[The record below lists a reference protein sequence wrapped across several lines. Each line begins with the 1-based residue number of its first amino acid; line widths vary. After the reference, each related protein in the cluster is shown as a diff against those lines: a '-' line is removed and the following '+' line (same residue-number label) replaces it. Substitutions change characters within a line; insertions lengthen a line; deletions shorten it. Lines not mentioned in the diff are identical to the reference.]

1 MAVQAQTMYFSE
13 NLGMSG
19 FPQQQDWAL
28 INPPPLS
35 DSGFDHDF
43 FSGIIPNPQPHQQQ
57 QAHQFHQNLEANRLG
72 VSSVS
77 PNSTC
82 NSFLPTT
89 SLFPDT
95 LTAQLDLQRR
105 EIDCILQLQNEKL
118 RFALQEQRKRQLAA
132 LLSNF
137 ESRTSSL
144 MWQKEEHLSQA
155 RKRAMELQDC
165 LRKAEMETET
175 WQRLA
180 KANETTVMDLNNAL
194 EQVKERMVLCSN
206 EADDAESFCGSC
218 EKQQQQVLSEKAAH
232 KKLGLDCKSCNA
244 RRSCVLFLP
253 CRHLCSCKFC
263 EAFLDCCPVCKSTK
277 EASME
282 VFLV

>member
-1 MAVQAQTMYFSE
+1 M
-13 NLGMSG
+13 
-19 FPQQQDWAL
+19 
-28 INPPPLS
+28 
-35 DSGFDHDF
+35 
-43 FSGIIPNPQPHQQQ
+43 
-57 QAHQFHQNLEANRLG
+57 
-72 VSSVS
+72 
-77 PNSTC
+77 
-82 NSFLPTT
+82 
-89 SLFPDT
+89 
-95 LTAQLDLQRR
+95 
-105 EIDCILQLQNEKL
+105 QNEKL

-144 MWQKEEHLSQA
+144 IRQKEEHLSQA

-175 WQRLA
+175 WQKVA
-180 KANETTVMDLNNAL
+180 KANETMVMELNNTL
-194 EQVKERMVLCSN
+194 EQVKERMVLCSS

-218 EKQQQQVLSEKAAH
+218 DEQQLQQVLSEKAGGIN
-232 KKLGLDCKSCNA
+232 KKLGLGCKSCNA

-263 EAFLDCCPVCKSTK
+263 EAFLDSCPVCKSTK

>member
-13 NLGMSG
+13 NLGMTG
-19 FPQQQDWAL
+19 FPQQQDWAM
-28 INPPPLS
+28 INPLPLP

-43 FSGIIPNPQPHQQQ
+43 FSSLIPNPQTHQQQ

-77 PNSTC
+77 PCSTC
-82 NSFLPTT
+82 NSFLPPT
-89 SLFPDT
+89 SFSGT
-95 LTAQLDLQRR
+95 LTAQLDLHRQ
-105 EIDCILQLQNEKL
+105 EIDGILQSQNENL

-132 LLSNF
+132 LLTDF

-144 MWQKEEHLSQA
+144 IRQKEEHLTKA
-155 RKRAMELQDC
+155 RKRAMELQAC
-165 LRKAEMETET
+165 LRKAEMETQT

-180 KANETTVMDLNNAL
+180 KENETMVMDLNNTL

-206 EADDAESFCGSC
+206 ETDDAESFCGSSG
-218 EKQQQQVLSEKAAH
+218 QQQQVLTETAAH
-232 KKLGLDCKSCNA
+232 KKLGLDCKSCDA

-263 EAFLDCCPVCKSTK
+263 EAFLDYCPVCKSTK
-277 EASME
+277 EAAME

>member
-19 FPQQQDWAL
+19 FPQQQDWSL

-35 DSGFDHDF
+35 DPGFDHDF
-43 FSGIIPNPQPHQQQ
+43 FSGLIPDPQTHQQQ
-57 QAHQFHQNLEANRLG
+57 QVHQFHPNLG
-72 VSSVS
+72 VSSVSNS

-89 SLFPDT
+89 SFSDT
-95 LTAQLDLQRR
+95 LTAQLDLQRQ

-132 LLSNF
+132 LLRNF

-144 MWQKEEHLSQA
+144 IRQKEEHLSQA

-180 KANETTVMDLNNAL
+180 KANETMVMDLNNTL
-194 EQVKERMVLCSN
+194 EQVKERRVLCSN
-206 EADDAESFCGSC
+206 GTDDAESFCGSSC
-218 EKQQQQVLSEKAAH
+218 EKQEVLSEKAVH
-232 KKLGLDCKSCNA
+232 NKKLGLDCKSCNA

-263 EAFLDCCPVCKSTK
+263 EAFLDYCPVCKSTK